1 MGLNRRQFLQ
11 VSGAGLGTIALG
23 RLSMAEISRAEKSG
37 QAMLYDASKCVG
49 CRACQAGCKAW
60 NQLPVESTDS
70 AGIYE
75 SPRELSAETW
85 TIIKL
90 AREGDDWSF
99 FKHQCMHC
107 DDASCVNVCPT
118 GAAAHRG
125 EFVIFDQAVC
135 IGCGYCVHAC
145 PFNVP
150 HRSEILGTARKCTFC
165 IDRVS
170 APADQPKGN
179 WTSCA
184 AACPTGALI
193 FGQRADLLSSAQ
205 ERVEALKKDGFPEAS
220 LYGEKE
226 LGGLGVLSILT
237 LPTEAY
243 GLPSPPQVST
253 DRVLGQWASGLVAA
267 GAVLLLPL
275 LLIVSRR
282 GGESDVRE
290 GGEE

>member
-11 VSGAGLGTIALG
+11 VSGVGLGTLVLG
-23 RLSMAEISRAEKSG
+23 RLSMAEISRAEMSRAEKTG

-49 CRACQAGCKAW
+49 CRACQAGCRGW
-60 NQLPVESTDS
+60 NQLPVESTDG

-85 TIIKL
+85 TVIKL

-125 EFVIFDQAVC
+125 EFVLFDQAQC
-135 IGCGYCVHAC
+135 IGCGYCVQAC

-150 HRSEILGTARKCTFC
+150 HRSESSGTARKCTFC

-170 APADQPKGN
+170 APADQAKGN

-184 AACPTGALI
+184 AACPTGALVY
-193 FGQRADLLSSAQ
+193 GSRAELLPIAK
-205 ERVEALKKDGFPEAS
+205 ERVELLKTDGFPQAS

-226 LGGLGVLSILT
+226 LGGLGVLSVLT
-237 LPTEAY
+237 LPPEAY
-243 GLPSPPQVST
+243 GLPSPPQVAT
-253 DRVLGQWASGLVAA
+253 GKVGGQWASGVIAA
-267 GAVLLLPL
+267 GVAVVLPFW
-275 LLIVSRR
+275 LIVKR
-282 GGESDVRE
+282 RE